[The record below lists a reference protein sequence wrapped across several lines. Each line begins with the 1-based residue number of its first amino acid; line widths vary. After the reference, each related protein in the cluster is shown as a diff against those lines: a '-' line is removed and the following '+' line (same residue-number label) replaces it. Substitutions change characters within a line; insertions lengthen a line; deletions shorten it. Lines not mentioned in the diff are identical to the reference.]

1 MPRSYPNVATILHI
15 LSITPVTTASTER
28 ANSALKFVKSDRRST
43 MSQDRLNSLI
53 LLYVHKDLRKN
64 YDAVV
69 DLYASRYPRRMT
81 LINPLYNRYMNFDLY
96 IPSFDILNFD
106 LYVPSL
112 SIIYS
117 YIIILC
123 D

>member
-53 LLYVHKDLRKN
+53 LLYVHKDLRLN
-64 YDAVV
+64 YAVV
-69 DLYASRYPRRMT
+69 DLYASRDPRRMT
-81 LINPLYNRYMNFDLY
+81 IINPL
-96 IPSFDILNFD
+96 
-106 LYVPSL
+106 
-112 SIIYS
+112 
-117 YIIILC
+117 
-123 D
+123 

>member
-1 MPRSYPNVATILHI
+1 
-15 LSITPVTTASTER
+15 
-28 ANSALKFVKSDRRST
+28 